1 MFIYYSGSFA
11 PAGPHTIWK
20 KRLGKENSETLAYK
34 LLMNDITK
42 DVIPKFYREVEY
54 NDNCILSKVIWHMSK
69 CPKSQTRLLIKS
81 PNLI

>member
-1 MFIYYSGSFA
+1 MCFTLLDNSRDDFFIGSFA
-11 PAGPHTIWK
+11 PAGPNTIWK

-54 NDNCILSKVIWHMSK
+54 NDNCILCHRQT
-69 CPKSQTRLLIKS
+69 KSRRHTFC
-81 PNLI
+81 